1 MDIRLCSKEDLDRAT
16 ARVLIHSGLFSS
28 SIASAIWLYQMILRK
43 DNRCP

>member
-16 ARVLIHSGLFSS
+16 ARVLIHSGLFPPLLPVRYGC
-28 SIASAIWLYQMILRK
+28 IQMILRK

>member
-28 SIASAIWLYQMILRK
+28 PIASAIWLYPDDFTQR
-43 DNRCP
+43 